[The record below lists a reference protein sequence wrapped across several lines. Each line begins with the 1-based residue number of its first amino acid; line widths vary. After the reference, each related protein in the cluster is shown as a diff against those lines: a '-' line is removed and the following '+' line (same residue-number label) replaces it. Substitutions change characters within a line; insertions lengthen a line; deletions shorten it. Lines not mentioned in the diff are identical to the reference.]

1 MTSDSQNPLPP
12 DSVGLDKSSAPGWVR
27 AINIVSIAMLIPS
40 AVSCLALMLHVI
52 ADVVARQVFNS
63 PIKGTLDITSDWWM
77 VALVFLAL
85 GYAQQQREHVRATV
99 VPEILPDRWKR
110 IIEVFA
116 TVLLMLLA
124 LAIAYYGFREAL
136 DSRAINESSEDVRS
150 IPIWPPKFLIP
161 LGALSL
167 ALQCVASI
175 YEIVTGKAEV
185 DSSDV
190 TKGVV

>member
-1 MTSDSQNPLPP
+1 MNSDSLDLLPSDSPGP
-12 DSVGLDKSSAPGWVR
+12 DRARAPGWVR
-27 AINIVSIAMLIPS
+27 AINALSIAMLIPS

-52 ADVVARQVFNS
+52 ADVVGRQLFNS
-63 PIKGTLDITSDWWM
+63 PIKGTLDVTSDWWM

-99 VPEILPDRWKR
+99 VPEILPERWKR

-116 TVLLMLLA
+116 TALLMLLA

-167 ALQCVASI
+167 ALQCVASM
-175 YEIVTGKAEV
+175 YEIVTGSVDA